1 MKGKSLIINL
11 ISNIIA
17 FAIQLGISFILTP
30 VITEKVGD
38 AAYGFIGLA
47 NNFVS
52 YATIFTVIINSM
64 ASRFITLELNK
75 NRIEKANKY
84 FSSVLIMDIIMSLM
98 IGFISILVIFKLEY
112 LLNIPESLI
121 FDVKLTFVIA
131 FINLILSV
139 MNTVFSIACFAKNRL
154 DLTAVVNIIGNI
166 VKAIFLIVV
175 FGMFSAKIYYIVIA
189 AAIYSIILIIAN
201 IKLTAKLAPELKYSF
216 KNWDKK
222 SVIQLIKS
230 GIWNSINSLGK
241 ILLTGLDL
249 LIANIFIGA
258 DAMGLISISKTVP
271 STIENLLSTISN
283 IFSPQFI
290 IYYSKHKIR
299 ELVREVNFAMKLIAF
314 IMIIPISG
322 FLIFGI
328 EFFTLWLPSKSM
340 EEIISIQILSV
351 LALLPYIISIS
362 NYPLFLLDTTTNNLK
377 RPVIVTLFIS
387 ILSTITTL
395 LLLMNTKLGIY
406 AVAGVSSIY
415 WGIKVFFFNTINAAK
430 NLRIKWY
437 SFYFQYFQNLF
448 CFIIIFILFYIFKR
462 DIEINSWFA
471 LGVNASMFALFGYI
485 VAFCILFRKNE
496 KKEIIDF
503 IRKIIKHEKITT

>member
-1 MKGKSLIINL
+1 MKGKRLIINL
-11 ISNIIA
+11 ISNIIS
-17 FAIQLGISFILTP
+17 FIIQLGISFILTP
-30 VITEKVGD
+30 IITEKVGD

-75 NRIEKANKY
+75 KKLSEANKY
-84 FSSVLIMDIIMSLM
+84 FSSVLIMDLIMSLI
-98 IGFISILVIFKLEY
+98 IGIISFFLILNLEY
-112 LLNIPESLI
+112 ILNIPEKLI
-121 FDVKLTFVIA
+121 FDVKLTFFIA
-131 FINLILSV
+131 FINLILSI

-154 DLTAVVNIIGNI
+154 DLSAIVNIVANL
-166 VKAIFLIVV
+166 VKGIFLVVV
-175 FGMFSAKIYYIVIA
+175 FSIFSPKIYYILIA
-189 AAIYSIILIIAN
+189 AVIYSIILIIAN
-201 IKLTAKLAPELKYSF
+201 MKLTKKIASELKYSF
-216 KNWDKK
+216 NNWDKN
-222 SVIQLIKS
+222 SVLQLIKS

-299 ELVREVNFAMKLIAF
+299 ELVKEVNFAMKLIAF

-462 DIEINSWFA
+462 FIEINSWLA
-471 LGVNASMFALFGYI
+471 LGVNASIFALFGYI
-485 VAFCILFRKNE
+485 VAFCILFRKSE

-503 IRKIIKHEKITT
+503 VRKVIKHKKITA